1 MSATGSGSTMSIIDP
16 SVLYGTSRVS
26 PFKAYFDGFAETVDP
41 SSGALIIRQTDFTL
55 PGRGGLDFSLTRA
68 YNSGLA
74 SFDLPRVHAKYVETE
89 DDCYVT
95 KVWGEKISNV
105 YFEKR
110 FGLGV
115 GWRLAF
121 PTIEFTDGKKYL
133 HMDDG
138 GVYRIGGGYY
148 DDVGYYLVDYNVQDM
163 AFSADKSYTS
173 PLDGVKSAYKLRR
186 KDGVEWLFGAD
197 GRLLCIRD
205 RFDNAIRFRCE
216 VPSGSIISA

>member
-1 MSATGSGSTMSIIDP
+1 MSIIDP

-41 SSGALIIRQTDFTL
+41 SSRALIIRQTDFTL
-55 PGRGGLDFSLTRA
+55 PGRGGLDFSLTRV

-110 FGLGV
+110 FGLG
-115 GWRLAF
+115 GR
-121 PTIEFTDGKKYL
+121 
-133 HMDDG
+133 
-138 GVYRIGGGYY
+138 
-148 DDVGYYLVDYNVQDM
+148 M
-163 AFSADKSYTS
+163 APRVSH
-173 PLDGVKSAYKLRR
+173 
-186 KDGVEWLFGAD
+186 
-197 GRLLCIRD
+197 D
-205 RFDNAIRFRCE
+205 R
-216 VPSGSIISA
+216 VH